1 MNKLKQIL
9 YEFKLKRTEDNLK
22 SNSEKIE
29 SAVKNNVHYNI
40 YSIEQLRLMS
50 NRSYLKNKLNSIPN

>member
-1 MNKLKQIL
+1 MKKLKQIF

-29 SAVKNNVHYNI
+29 FAVKNNVCYNN

-50 NRSYLKNKLNSIPN
+50 NKSYLENKLSTI